1 LPDGKTGSRLGVLP
15 LVVGMRVILRDN
27 LATHIG
33 LVNGAEGTVV
43 KVGLHPD
50 EQLPVGLFSVRP
62 GQLPPCYHLRHPPE
76 YVIVKFDH
84 LKQQQLF
91 PGTSDMGEVMIVPEK
106 VSFQYKGWGPTRT
119 IYRTQLPLTPC
130 QSMTVNMMQGRTA
143 DDMMCDLN
151 IMERRGDKLT
161 TLYVLL
167 SRGQAAHRVRL
178 LRSFHHG
185 QLHRERNADIA
196 NDEERLHFLEQETLR
211 NFAAD
216 HRVLDYVPPPRP
228 LTEHEALTQGT
239 QIKCRHGKHCSQSCM
254 KTFSVRKP
262 TAMQNRQGSPAA
274 GSAHAAHTR
283 SSVDFALELRGTQL
297 KGRTRAHHQRNLS
310 VTLLKRKQ
318 CEQAEQPARKRSR
331 HNDAKTASPTETAPW
346 CHSKLHLTEVHRTDI
361 INIKMLDDE
370 VIGAFQ
376 MLLQEAFPDI
386 SGWQA
391 PALAV
396 HKELGYI
403 QRTGLSVQIHNNLS
417 SHWLTSARTRAGI
430 FVADSLLTS
439 PNPAIA
445 RQLVDIYC
453 YDNQS
458 FIDVTFLSCQRQIGS
473 LQCGDFSIFNASI
486 FAMCID
492 AKSSQLERLFSSAH
506 FDQGAMRDHM
516 LECLKAGQFLSPLQL
531 SSTPRVVLLQPT
543 TYRIDCFSLTWT
555 TLQ

>member
-1 LPDGKTGSRLGVLP
+1 
-15 LVVGMRVILRDN
+15 
-27 LATHIG
+27 
-33 LVNGAEGTVV
+33 
-43 KVGLHPD
+43 
-50 EQLPVGLFSVRP
+50 
-62 GQLPPCYHLRHPPE
+62 
-76 YVIVKFDH
+76 
-84 LKQQQLF
+84 
-91 PGTSDMGEVMIVPEK
+91 
-106 VSFQYKGWGPTRT
+106 
-119 IYRTQLPLTPC
+119 
-130 QSMTVNMMQGRTA
+130 
-143 DDMMCDLN
+143 
-151 IMERRGDKLT
+151 
-161 TLYVLL
+161 
-167 SRGQAAHRVRL
+167 
-178 LRSFHHG
+178 
-185 QLHRERNADIA
+185 
-196 NDEERLHFLEQETLR
+196 
-211 NFAAD
+211 
-216 HRVLDYVPPPRP
+216 
-228 LTEHEALTQGT
+228 
-239 QIKCRHGKHCSQSCM
+239 
-254 KTFSVRKP
+254 
-262 TAMQNRQGSPAA
+262 
-274 GSAHAAHTR
+274 
-283 SSVDFALELRGTQL
+283 
-297 KGRTRAHHQRNLS
+297 
-310 VTLLKRKQ
+310 
-318 CEQAEQPARKRSR
+318 
-331 HNDAKTASPTETAPW
+331 
-346 CHSKLHLTEVHRTDI
+346 
-361 INIKMLDDE
+361 MLDDE